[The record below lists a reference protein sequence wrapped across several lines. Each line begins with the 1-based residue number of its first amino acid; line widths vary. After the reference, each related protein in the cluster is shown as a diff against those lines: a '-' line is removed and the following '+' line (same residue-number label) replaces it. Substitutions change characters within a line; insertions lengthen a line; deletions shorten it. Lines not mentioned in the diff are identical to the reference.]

1 MIQRGLYLR
10 LGLGILAICCGGLW
24 YGLPW
29 QCILA
34 FGILWSASLWRCLR
48 FGVKETLKMA
58 VPPPSILCPR
68 TGQPCALA
76 TLHRDEM
83 HRAVADLEARNQ
95 DLERFASLTA
105 HQLRSPP
112 RTIAGIAQA
121 LQEDYGE
128 LLDDEGRQFLADIR
142 EDAATMAEIVDG
154 LYRVSR
160 VRTMTDMPL
169 EPVDINEVL
178 ADMKIAKTKRG
189 LLRSQERLTWSHL
202 PVVQGDKVL
211 LIEVFR
217 NLIENALKFNESA
230 VKTIKVT
237 AKERPD
243 GRWDIIV
250 QDNGIG
256 IDPKYQPKVFQ
267 MFQRMHPQ
275 YKGTGVGLALVS
287 AIVQK
292 LGGEVAVKS
301 EAGKGCTFT
310 FDLAAAEREP

>member
-1 MIQRGLYLR
+1 
-10 LGLGILAICCGGLW
+10 
-24 YGLPW
+24 
-29 QCILA
+29 
-34 FGILWSASLWRCLR
+34 
-48 FGVKETLKMA
+48 
-58 VPPPSILCPR
+58 
-68 TGQPCALA
+68 
-76 TLHRDEM
+76 M